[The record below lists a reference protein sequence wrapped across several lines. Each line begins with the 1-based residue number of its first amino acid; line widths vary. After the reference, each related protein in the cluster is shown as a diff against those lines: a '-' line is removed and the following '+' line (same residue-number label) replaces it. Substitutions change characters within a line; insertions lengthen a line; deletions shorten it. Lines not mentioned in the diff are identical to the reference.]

1 MLFPHKNVNVD
12 EDRVPV
18 SGAEIDATQVRC
30 MALVKKRAA
39 ISAAVAAVPIPGLD
53 VLADLTGFAKMVD
66 EINAEFGLTQQ
77 QIERLHPRLRVI
89 AYKAAASV
97 GGMLV
102 GKLVTR
108 GVVLRLF
115 RSVAG
120 RMSVKTTAKMVPL
133 AGQVVSAAI
142 GYTLFKKMG
151 QQHVDACVRVV
162 RELDAAGVQD
172 VGALP
177 QVQAKE
183 AAEAVEEVVKDIG
196 KEAGKDAARAPG
208 LPT

>member
-1 MLFPHKNVNVD
+1 MLFPRKTVTLN

-18 SGAEIDATQVRC
+18 SGAEIEATRLRC

-39 ISAAVAAVPIPGLD
+39 MSAGVAAVPIPGLD
-53 VLADLTGFAKMVD
+53 VLADLTGFASMVD
-66 EINAEFGLTQQ
+66 QINLEFGLTQK

-133 AGQVVSAAI
+133 AGQLVSAAI

-151 QQHVDACVRVV
+151 QQHIDACVRVAH
-162 RELDAAGVQD
+162 ELDNAGLQGTEVID
-172 VGALP
+172 DAVTEPVLP
-177 QVQAKE
+177 M
-183 AAEAVEEVVKDIG
+183 
-196 KEAGKDAARAPG
+196 
-208 LPT
+208 

>member
-1 MLFPHKNVNVD
+1 MLFPRKNVNID

-18 SGAEIDATQVRC
+18 SGAEIDTTHARC

-39 ISAAVAAVPIPGLD
+39 ISAAVAAVPVPGLD
-53 VLADLTGFAKMVD
+53 VLADITGFAKLVD

-77 QIERLHPRLRVI
+77 QIERLNPRLRVI

-108 GVVLRLF
+108 GVVARMF
-115 RSVAG
+115 RRMAG
-120 RMSVKTTAKMVPL
+120 RMTVKTTAKMVPL
-133 AGQVVSAAI
+133 AGQIASAAI
-142 GYTLFKKMG
+142 GYALFKKMG
-151 QQHVDACVRVV
+151 EQHVEACVRVV
-162 RELDAAGVQD
+162 RELDKAGVDD

-183 AAEAVEEVVKDIG
+183 AADAVEETVKDIRR
-196 KEAGKDAARAPG
+196 EAGKDAAQAPG